1 MSMAESTRELYDL
14 ISYVNAANAATED
27 GLSDYEELDDTTHA
41 TDAAAQE
48 KEMQQQQEEDIE
60 DQRQLVLSLFP
71 PEDSSALDY
80 VDVDEQLRS
89 LQHRHANL
97 LKFTRN
103 LQMAREA
110 ERRAFQEELRTR
122 TNAMQDSHLQ
132 GQHNLRQLVQTYS
145 SAEGGR
151 REHEQMGSQVL
162 AYLFNHK
169 DLLTDVHKDLQATPP
184 ASSSSSSSS
193 SPPSSSSLPGD
204 RKEIHRLRDALER
217 SLVKQKEGSAASA
230 AREKALR
237 RKLGISEKSL
247 LVTLKRVEGLRAQAR
262 EKERAL
268 TAALSYSEKLEARL
282 LAGAKKDLRLRHA
295 AKVVRDNKQKQT
307 HKQKQMRTQKEI

>member
-193 SPPSSSSLPGD
+193 SPPSSSSL
-204 RKEIHRLRDALER
+204 
-217 SLVKQKEGSAASA
+217 VKQKEGSAASA

-307 HKQKQMRTQKEI
+307 QKQK